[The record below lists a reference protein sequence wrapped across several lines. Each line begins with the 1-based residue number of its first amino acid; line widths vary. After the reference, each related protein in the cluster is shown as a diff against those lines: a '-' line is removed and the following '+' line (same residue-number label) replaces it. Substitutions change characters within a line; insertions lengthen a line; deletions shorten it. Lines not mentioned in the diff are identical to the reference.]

1 MTKTVLFSIIIIVI
15 IILGILVNLY
25 DKKLVKEIAEHEE
38 KMKKKGLYK
47 RHFIKK

>member
-1 MTKTVLFSIIIIVI
+1 M
-15 IILGILVNLY
+15 VNWY

-38 KMKKKGLYK
+38 KMEKKGLYK

>member
-1 MTKTVLFSIIIIVI
+1 MTKTILLSIIIVVI
-15 IILGILVNLY
+15 IILGIMVNFY